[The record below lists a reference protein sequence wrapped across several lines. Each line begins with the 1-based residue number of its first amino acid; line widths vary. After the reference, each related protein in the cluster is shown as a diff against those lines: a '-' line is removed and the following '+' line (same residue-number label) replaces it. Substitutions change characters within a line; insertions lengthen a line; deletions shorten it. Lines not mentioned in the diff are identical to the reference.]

1 MSDEQQVDDTDSA
14 ADAAMEAVK
23 GPALGLVIFSII
35 GLLFGLLGLLM
46 NFGFVG
52 IGVMESYGGA
62 ELMAQ
67 GAFGVIQS
75 VIGLGISVFIY
86 MAAKKMERLE
96 NFNWAIAGSILA
108 MLPCFSPCCVLG
120 LPVGIWALVVL
131 NKPEVKGA
139 FTVTEA

>member
-35 GLLFGLLGLLM
+35 GLLFGLVGLLM

-62 ELMAQ
+62 ALMAQ
-67 GAFGVIQS
+67 GGFGAIQS